1 LKNINRKKKRKK
13 KEEGKEKRRELN
25 KINLISKIYV
35 LMCILYYLDLI
46 FDFVEDYDFKDFV
59 LGLIDELIGM
69 LWVNYY
75 R

>member
-1 LKNINRKKKRKK
+1 
-13 KEEGKEKRRELN
+13 
-25 KINLISKIYV
+25 
-35 LMCILYYLDLI
+35 MCILYYLDLI

-75 R
+75 G